1 MSEAKR
7 ESDAIYN
14 GSSQESRINL
24 SNAAVSTPNL
34 LATSSPNMSLAK
46 SPSESQFEMSE
57 ILLPAHSTFPQS
69 NSFIGQLMK
78 W

>member
-1 MSEAKR
+1 MAAVKKEV
-7 ESDAIYN
+7 DAIGN
-14 GSSQESRINL
+14 SDSQGSRINL
-24 SNAAVSTPNL
+24 SVAAVSTPNL
-34 LATSSPNMSLAK
+34 QLNSSPNMTLAK
-46 SPSESQFEMSE
+46 KSVDSQFDMSE